1 MFTIRKPHA
10 EKQISGDNDFDC
22 LKDETYYLGEDFDEL
37 AYDIACEVAVKL
49 RGNEF
54 LHQCEQS
61 MIEDMKKNQQ
71 IKSKERVKKR
81 GEVFTAEREVNA
93 MLDLVEN
100 ECVRPESRFLEPACG
115 TGNFLVA
122 ILERKL
128 KAIRKFVER
137 DIDEYVRLSEIAV
150 ASLYGVDIM
159 RDNVFECRSR
169 LYATYSKDFLDYLD
183 YANPR
188 RRVRDILSII
198 PAIIQKN
205 IIVGNMLTGMCV
217 DDDGND
223 TEEPIKFAEWE
234 IEDGVI
240 IKYTE
245 FTLEELIN
253 EDNK

>member
-1 MFTIRKPHA
+1 
-10 EKQISGDNDFDC
+10 
-22 LKDETYYLGEDFDEL
+22 
-37 AYDIACEVAVKL
+37 
-49 RGNEF
+49 
-54 LHQCEQS
+54 
-61 MIEDMKKNQQ
+61 MKKKDSQ
-71 IKSKERVKKR
+71 IKSKERVQKR

-93 MLDLVEN
+93 MLDLVAD

-137 DIDEYVRLSEIAV
+137 DVDEYIRLSKIAV

-169 LYATYSKDFLDYLD
+169 LYATYSKDFLDYLN

-188 RRVRDILSII
+188 RRAKDVLSII

-205 IIVGNMLTGMCV
+205 IIAGNMLTGMRV

-223 TEEPIKFAEWE
+223 TEEPMKFREWE
-234 IEDGVI
+234 IDGGI
-240 IKYTE
+240 IVNYTE
-245 FTLEELIN
+245 FTLEELMN
-253 EDNK
+253 EDNKTTYHGKDLFSKG